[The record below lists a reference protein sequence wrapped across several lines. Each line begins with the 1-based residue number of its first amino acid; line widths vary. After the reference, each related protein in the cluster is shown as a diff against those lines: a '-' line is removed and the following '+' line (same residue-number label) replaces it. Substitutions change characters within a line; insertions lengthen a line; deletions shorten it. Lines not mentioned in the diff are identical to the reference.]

1 MDINKQFVITVS
13 REVGSGGRTIGRE
26 LAKRLGVPYCDKNLI
41 NTLVEKLGLSA
52 GSIEMLKGLKKNWLT
67 DALMRF
73 SPDPHVGSAGMPR
86 RDVAPGVTTDDVYHL
101 ESEILKELA
110 ANQSCVIAG
119 RSGFFILKDHPNKL
133 DVFIRSSMSSR
144 IARIMEKQGKN
155 REEAEEIVD
164 RVDRLREN
172 YIQRYTG
179 TSRYDSR
186 NYDLVLNVDGLSTEE
201 AVDIILKYLHAEK

>member
-1 MDINKQFVITVS
+1 
-13 REVGSGGRTIGRE
+13 
-26 LAKRLGVPYCDKNLI
+26 
-41 NTLVEKLGLSA
+41 
-52 GSIEMLKGLKKNWLT
+52 
-67 DALMRF
+67 
-73 SPDPHVGSAGMPR
+73 MPR

-133 DVFIRSSMSSR
+133 DIFIRSSKSSR